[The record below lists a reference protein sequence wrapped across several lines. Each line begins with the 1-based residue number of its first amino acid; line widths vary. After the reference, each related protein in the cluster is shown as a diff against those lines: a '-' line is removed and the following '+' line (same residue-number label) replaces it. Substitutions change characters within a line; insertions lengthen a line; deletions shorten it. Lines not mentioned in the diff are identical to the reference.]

1 MDVDMANDGDSG
13 MQSEDVLTIT
23 VNGQVRETPP
33 GATVADLLQ
42 QLSIEGRYVVVQ
54 LNGQIVPRA
63 EFAQQVITGGST
75 LEIITLVGGG

>member
-1 MDVDMANDGDSG
+1 MDVDMTNDGSG
-13 MQSEDVLTIT
+13 MQREDVLTIT
-23 VNGQVRETPP
+23 VNGQVREIPR

-54 LNGQIVPRA
+54 LSGQIVPRA
-63 EFAQQVITGGST
+63 TFAQQVITGGST